1 MQTVQHTL
9 VALIVMVSSFAFVGL
24 VGVPPAA
31 AGTSFANRMESG
43 LTASTNRKRKQY
55 GRHTVRGDSCLD
67 RMAEAWARHL
77 AETNTFTHRRM
88 STLLNR
94 CNRSYVNENIAKYPT
109 RPGMTATEVARDT
122 VRLWMNSDGHRH
134 NLLARKPRV
143 IGVGVARTP
152 DGDWWV
158 IVQNMAR

>member
-9 VALIVMVSSFAFVGL
+9 IAFIVVASSFAFVGL
-24 VGVPPAA
+24 VGVPPAS
-31 AGTSFANRMESG
+31 AGTSYANRMESA
-43 LTASTNRKRKQY
+43 LAASTNRKRQQY

-77 AETNTFTHRRM
+77 AETNTFAHRRM

-109 RPGMTATEVARDT
+109 RPGMSATEVARDT
-122 VRLWMNSDGHRH
+122 VRLWMKSDGHRH
-134 NLLARKPRV
+134 NLLAPKPRV

-152 DGDWWV
+152 NGDWWV
-158 IVQNMAR
+158 IVENMAR

>member
-9 VALIVMVSSFAFVGL
+9 VALLVAASSFAFVGL

-31 AGTSFANRMESG
+31 AGTTYANRME
-43 LTASTNRKRKQY
+43 TALAAATNQRRLQHD
-55 GRHTVRGDSCLD
+55 RHTVRGNSCID
-67 RMAEAWARHL
+67 RMAEAWAHRL
-77 AETNTFTHRRM
+77 AETDTFTHRRM

-94 CNRSYVNENIAKYPT
+94 CDRSYVNENLAKYPT
-109 RPGMTATEVARDT
+109 RPGMTAGEVARDT

-134 NLLARKPRV
+134 NLLAPKPRV

-152 DGDWWV
+152 DGDYWV
-158 IVQNMAR
+158 IVQNLAR

>member
-1 MQTVQHTL
+1 MRTVQHTFI
-9 VALIVMVSSFAFVGL
+9 ALITMLSSVAFVGL
-24 VGVPPAA
+24 VGAPPAA
-31 AGTSFANRMESG
+31 AGTSYANRMESG
-43 LTASTNRKRKQY
+43 LTASTNRKRSQY
-55 GRHTVRGDSCLD
+55 DRRTVRGDSCLD

-77 AETNTFTHRRM
+77 AETNTFAHRRM

-134 NLLARKPRV
+134 NLLSRKPRV

-158 IVQNMAR
+158 IVENMAR

>member
-1 MQTVQHTL
+1 MRTARNTL
-9 VALIVMVSSFAFVGL
+9 VALTVMVSSFGLMGL

-31 AGTSFANRMESG
+31 AGTSYANRMESG
-43 LTASTNRKRKQY
+43 LTASTNRKRQQY
-55 GRHTVRGDSCLD
+55 DRRTVRGDACLD

-77 AETNTFTHRRM
+77 AETNTFAHRRM

-134 NLLARKPRV
+134 NLLSRKPSV

-158 IVQNMAR
+158 IVENMAR